1 MFLIYLVNLKWMG
14 RGFVPRSCLAV
25 LILVGGRFLGRN
37 SLYRRHAEIIGRLRT
52 PNAASRPF
60 ARFWAHAYFP
70 GCATIVV
77 ANVWYTSESEGILWN
92 AWMLGWVFFKWIQ
105 NHQKVPIQVWIW
117 SFCIQ
122 MDSQNI
128 EPLHYNLRSKS
139 SIRKLSWSINIKGF
153 ALIRAIKCGEKFKA
167 LSPSWI
173 VFTYFVLYISE
184 ILSVF
189 RFCPL
194 FKYKVKIASCR
205 AVVYT

>member
-1 MFLIYLVNLKWMG
+1 MKKATSQKKLYIKAESFKLRPSTSEKKNDLLILKLFLIYLVNLKWMG

-25 LILVGGRFLGRN
+25 LLLVGGRFLGRN

-105 NHQKVPIQVWIW
+105 NDQKAPYKFGFEAFVFKWI
-117 SFCIQ
+117 
-122 MDSQNI
+122 
-128 EPLHYNLRSKS
+128 PK
-139 SIRKLSWSINIKGF
+139 
-153 ALIRAIKCGEKFKA
+153 
-167 LSPSWI
+167 
-173 VFTYFVLYISE
+173 
-184 ILSVF
+184 IL
-189 RFCPL
+189 
-194 FKYKVKIASCR
+194 KICTS
-205 AVVYT
+205 